1 MHYCSFI
8 SLSFECFVMQ
18 QQLTYAGTPTQIP
31 PYILPRPRME
41 LLHKWNQLRL
51 NFHKHAHYWVN
62 NITLPSTGEKGWRW
76 SKWSWGRNLQLLSA
90 NYTISLLLHRAGGEG
105 DGMLEMSPTLGTVCN
120 AWSHMPT
127 NAQTLEFS
135 YFWNSRLLL
144 YVTDGSAFHILSP
157 HPDPVCQLL
166 GTLLSSSRNFL
177 PRKSWSG
184 EGSSLC
190 LGERALSPASTI
202 WAVRVLTLAI
212 VEDSPGRKWDR
223 WVLPRD
229 MEMDTGPGYTMGIGS
244 GS

>member
-8 SLSFECFVMQ
+8 PLSFECFVMQ

-144 YVTDGSAFHILSP
+144 YVTDGSAFHILFP
-157 HPDPVCQLL
+157 HPDSA
-166 GTLLSSSRNFL
+166 SSSELFFQAHVTFF
-177 PRKSWSG
+177 P
-184 EGSSLC
+184 GSHDP
-190 LGERALSPASTI
+190 ERAPACALVSGHS
-202 WAVRVLTLAI
+202 ALLVLYELW
-212 VEDSPGRKWDR
+212 GF
-223 WVLPRD
+223 
-229 MEMDTGPGYTMGIGS
+229 
-244 GS
+244 